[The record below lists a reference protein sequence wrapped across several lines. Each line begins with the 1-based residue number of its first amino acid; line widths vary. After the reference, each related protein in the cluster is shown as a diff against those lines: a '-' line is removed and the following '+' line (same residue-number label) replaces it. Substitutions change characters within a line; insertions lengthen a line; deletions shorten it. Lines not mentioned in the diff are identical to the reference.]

1 MPSFKTWTRTVAI
14 CRAGQRPAAAG
25 AVEVGY
31 AWGRGQSRCVCIGD
45 VGRRLRPRMGLA
57 P

>member
-31 AWGRGQSRCVCIGD
+31 AGGRGQSGCVCIGD